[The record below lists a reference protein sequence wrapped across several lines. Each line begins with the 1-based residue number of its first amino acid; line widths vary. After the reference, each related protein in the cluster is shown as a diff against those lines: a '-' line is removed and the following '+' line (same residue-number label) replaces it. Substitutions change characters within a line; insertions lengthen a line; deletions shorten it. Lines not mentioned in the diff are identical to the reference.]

1 MGGGY
6 GNGSDDG
13 SDDDGGDDG
22 SDDDGGDDGESELS
36 FHLTCAPYKQKFE
49 R

>member
-6 GNGSDDG
+6 GDGSDDG
-13 SDDDGGDDG
+13 SDDDGGDD
-22 SDDDGGDDGESELS
+22 DESELS

>member
-6 GNGSDDG
+6 GDG
-13 SDDDGGDDG
+13 GDDGGDD
-22 SDDDGGDDGESELS
+22 DESELS
-36 FHLTCAPYKQKFE
+36 FHLTCAPYKPKFA

>member
-6 GNGSDDG
+6 GDGSDDG
-13 SDDDGGDDG
+13 SDDDGGDDA
-22 SDDDGGDDGESELS
+22 ESELS
-36 FHLTCAPYKQKFE
+36 FHLTCAPYNQIFE

>member
-6 GNGSDDG
+6 GDGSDDG
-13 SDDDGGDDG
+13 SDDEGGDD
-22 SDDDGGDDGESELS
+22 DESELS

>member
-13 SDDDGGDDG
+13 SDDDGGDD
-22 SDDDGGDDGESELS
+22 DESELS